1 MFVLTMENGAV
12 ERGLKL
18 IDGGLRD
25 VVGDLLSTFGPEVVA
40 EVRDVCLWHGR

>member
-1 MFVLTMENGAV
+1 MFVLTMEDGAV

-25 VVGDLLSTFGPEVVA
+25 VVGDLLSMFGPEVVA
-40 EVRDVCLWHGR
+40 KVRDVCLWHGR

>member
-1 MFVLTMENGAV
+1 MFVLTMEDGAV

-25 VVGDLLSTFGPEVVA
+25 VVGDLLSMFGPEVMA
-40 EVRDVCLWHGR
+40 EVRNVCLWHGR